1 MRPRATGPL
10 LILPLLLLGLALAP
24 EASAGKGRAGSS
36 PVSYTIKDP
45 CTGEEILV
53 EGEVRFVG
61 GDHFRYTLTGVGA
74 SGATYEIHTID
85 NEGLGGGANGDR
97 GAHTF
102 TAAATQRFVRD
113 GAGGGDD
120 FTTHSIVHGTMNA
133 NGEWTADF
141 QMPVGG
147 AECS

>member
-1 MRPRATGPL
+1 MRPRTTVPL
-10 LILPLLLLGLALAP
+10 LVLPLLLLGLALAP
-24 EASAGKGRAGSS
+24 EASARKGQVGSF
-36 PVSYTIKDP
+36 PVSITIIDP
-45 CTGEEILV
+45 CTGEEVAV
-53 EGEVRFVG
+53 EGEVHFVG

-74 SGATYEIHTID
+74 SGTTYEVHTID
-85 NEGLGGGANGDR
+85 NEGTAPSR

-102 TAAATQRFVRD
+102 TAAATQRFVRN

-133 NGEWTADF
+133 NGELTVEF
-141 QMPVGG
+141 HVPVGG